1 MFEWFVLSLQ
11 IGSLQAPFAIPEEIE
26 ARENK
31 MKDYFFKEIDRLVN
45 EKQLCYVKTIAIAAN
60 VIKSL
65 NLLLVSR
72 YVIINIV
79 L

>member
-1 MFEWFVLSLQ
+1 
-11 IGSLQAPFAIPEEIE
+11 
-26 ARENK
+26 